1 MIARV
6 LTVKSTTDWNVST
19 GASRSSRPARASS
32 VICRWSVRATSDDC
46 RAPLTGNELYL
57 NGLNSG
63 TMPSH
68 AAFANAGNT
77 AGQPNTPANRARL
90 VTPIIGERSTMRS
103 GRARFVVGERIERVL
118 HRERAAV
125 RESDDVQRA
134 LRSRKPPRFPD
145 GEARRL
151 RPLLPFDV
159 GESARNGAVSGQP
172 DGDGDV
178 AVVRVAPRDVTQA
191 VR

>member
-19 GASRSSRPARASS
+19 GARSFSRPARAASL
-32 VICRWSVRATSDDC
+32 ICPCSVRATSDDC
-46 RAPLTGNELYL
+46 RAALTGNELYL

-90 VTPIIGERSTMRS
+90 VMPIIGDSRMIRS
-103 GRARFVVGERIERVL
+103 GRARVGSASASSAYFIASAPPLEKPTMCSGPWLFASRRASRTARRV
-118 HRERAAV
+118 AAV
-125 RESDDVQRA
+125 HCSHSTSE
-134 LRSRKPPRFPD
+134 
-145 GEARRL
+145 
-151 RPLLPFDV
+151 RPLGTVPWP
-159 GESARNGAVSGQP
+159 GRRIATATKPSSA
-172 DGDGDV
+172 
-178 AVVRVAPRDVTQA
+178 
-191 VR
+191 

>member
-19 GASRSSRPARASS
+19 GASRSSRPARALSA
-32 VICRWSVRATSDDC
+32 ICCWSVRATSDDC

-103 GRARFVVGERIERVL
+103 GRASSLSASASSAYFIASAPPFENPTMCSGPATL
-118 HRERAAV
+118 QAA
-125 RESDDVQRA
+125 A
-134 LRSRKPPRFPD
+134 LP
-145 GEARRL
+145 
-151 RPLLPFDV
+151 
-159 GESARNGAVSGQP
+159 
-172 DGDGDV
+172 
-178 AVVRVAPRDVTQA
+178 
-191 VR
+191 